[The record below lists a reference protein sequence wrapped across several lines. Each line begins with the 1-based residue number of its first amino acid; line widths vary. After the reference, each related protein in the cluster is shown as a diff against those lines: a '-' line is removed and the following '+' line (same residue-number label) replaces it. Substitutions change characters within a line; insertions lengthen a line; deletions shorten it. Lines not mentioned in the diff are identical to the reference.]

1 MVGPKGQRLNTRIE
15 DMAPEQ
21 RPRERLWSR
30 GPESLSEAELLAVLL
45 RTGRQGCSAVTEAH
59 ALLAEA
65 GGLEG
70 VARMTAKELK
80 RRPGIGH
87 AKAAAVCAALELGR
101 RVARTEVPGTQLL
114 ERPEAAAEYLVAR
127 LRGCR
132 REVFGF
138 ISLDTRHRFITD
150 HDLWEGTRNHVPVD
164 PAEVFRAALLD
175 DAAGVILFHNHPSG
189 ETEPSVDDVQLT
201 CRLVRGGRA
210 VGIEVLDHLI
220 IAGPD
225 WVSLRARRPEIFQ
238 AGE

>member
-1 MVGPKGQRLNTRIE
+1 MKTRIE

-21 RPRERLWSR
+21 RPRERLRSR

-45 RTGRQGCSAVTEAH
+45 RTGRPGCSAVAEAH
-59 ALLAEA
+59 ALLADA

-70 VARMTAKELK
+70 VARMSAQELE

-101 RVARTEVPGTQLL
+101 RVARIDVPGTQLL
-114 ERPEAAAEYLVAR
+114 ERPETAAEYLVAR

-132 REVFGF
+132 REIFGF
-138 ISLDTRHRFITD
+138 ISLDIRHRFITD
-150 HDLWEGTRNHVPVD
+150 HDLWEGTRSHVPVD
-164 PAEVFRAALLD
+164 PAEVFRTALLD

-189 ETEPSVDDVQLT
+189 ENEPSVDDVQLT
-201 CRLVRGGRA
+201 RRLVRGGRA

-225 WVSLRARRPEIFQ
+225 WVSLRSRRPDVFKPADI
-238 AGE
+238 